1 MNIFINN
8 RYRKLY
14 KTTEGTFYVIYKN
27 NNVNITKYFKKN
39 GVIKKEHKHLIQ
51 QKSKKIGGG
60 DKFVLCSFN
69 VYTWNGYK
77 SYPHTFDKNFNK
89 LISDNNI
96 ELLLTQEDDIDDNDD
111 THESVKAYSKL
122 NQSDRFH
129 FSSCINSHNKGTL
142 PFYRGVVPRNA
153 IIIDDS
159 KFGIRIANLHLEGG
173 RFVDLELDDNTFQIY
188 LDIKLG
194 LLKEVLKSTPD
205 IILGDFNSVY
215 CNDDK
220 MLKKMHDDQF
230 KYYKVYRNNELLKIK
245 KEENSPINP
254 FSLHMRTSYGLN
266 LIKKCAH
273 RDSNNK
279 NLSLEHVIS
288 WNNAPF
294 ALLIEHGYEYVEP
307 INIAVGDASKV
318 GAASAASAASAVL
331 NPTNSRG
338 NNIIDHI
345 WVKKSIK
352 SKYTFTTEIYDLG
365 EEVSNLYG
373 NVSDHK
379 PVILTIEKK
388 NEQKKRKR
396 TNS

>member
-14 KTTEGTFYVIYKN
+14 KTAEGTFYVIYKN

-60 DKFVLCSFN
+60 DKLVLCSFN

-77 SYPHTFDKNFNK
+77 SYPHTFNKNFNK

-96 ELLLTQEDDIDDNDD
+96 ELLLTQEDDIEDNDD
-111 THESVKAYSKL
+111 THESVKAYSKGD
-122 NQSDRFH
+122 QSDRFH
-129 FSSCINSHNKGTL
+129 FSSCINSHNKGAL

-159 KFGIRIANLHLEGG
+159 VFGIRIANLHLEGG
-173 RFVDLELDDNTFQIY
+173 RFVDLELDDDTFQIY

-194 LLKEVLKSTPD
+194 LLEEVLKSTPD

-220 MLKKMHDDQF
+220 MLKQMHDKQF
-230 KYYKVYRNNELLKIK
+230 DYYNVYRNNELLKIK
-245 KEENSPINP
+245 EEENSLINP
-254 FSLHMRTSYGLN
+254 FILHMRTSYGLN

-273 RDSNNK
+273 RDSNKK
-279 NLSLEHVIS
+279 NLSLDHVIS

-294 ALLIEHGYEYVEP
+294 ALLKEQGYEYVEP
-307 INIAVGDASKV
+307 INIAVKAISDASKV
-318 GAASAASAASAVL
+318 GAASKIKTVI

-338 NNIIDHI
+338 NNIIDHV

-352 SKYTFTTEIYDLG
+352 SEYTLTTEIYDLG

-379 PVILTIEKK
+379 PVILTIEHR
-388 NEQKKRKR
+388 KRKR

>member
-14 KTTEGTFYVIYKN
+14 KTAEGTFYVIYKN

-60 DKFVLCSFN
+60 DKLVLCSFN

-77 SYPHTFDKNFNK
+77 SYPHTFNKNFNK

-96 ELLLTQEDDIDDNDD
+96 ELLLTQEDDIEDNDD
-111 THESVKAYSKL
+111 THESVKAYSKGD
-122 NQSDRFH
+122 QSDRFH
-129 FSSCINSHNKGTL
+129 FSSCINSHNKGAL

-159 KFGIRIANLHLEGG
+159 VFGIRIANLHLEGG
-173 RFVDLELDDNTFQIY
+173 RFVDLELDDDTFQIY

-194 LLKEVLKSTPD
+194 LLEEVLKSTPD

-220 MLKKMHDDQF
+220 MLKQMHDKQF
-230 KYYKVYRNNELLKIK
+230 DYYNVYRNNELLKIK
-245 KEENSPINP
+245 EEENSPINP
-254 FSLHMRTSYGLN
+254 FSLHMRTSYGLS

-307 INIAVGDASKV
+307 INIAVKAISDASKV
-318 GAASAASAASAVL
+318 GAASKIKTVI

-338 NNIIDHI
+338 NNIIDHV

-352 SKYTFTTEIYDLG
+352 SEYTLTTEIYDLG

-379 PVILTIEKK
+379 PVILTIEHR
-388 NEQKKRKR
+388 KRKR